1 MSEGEIVVSN
11 LLRRENH
18 PRRNL
23 KNPDKSN
30 YS

>member
-1 MSEGEIVVSN
+1 MSEEETVVSN

-23 KNPDKSN
+23 KNPDKFR
-30 YS
+30 